1 MLKDQVLHIGALVF
15 HDMDQIDFTGPFEV
29 LSRLPGAVFH
39 VMGKEVKPIRDVM
52 GLILT
57 PEMSIAEAPSLDL
70 LVVPGGPGQERL
82 MDDEEVL
89 AYIRSHV
96 DAGRYLFSAYTG
108 ALICG
113 AAGVLRGRRA
123 TTHWGSLHLLH
134 YFGAE
139 ALDERVVVDGRI
151 ISAGGVTSGIDGA
164 LRVAAMLRGDDVA
177 RKIQIY
183 MQYAPEPGFSSGHPK
198 TAPAEIVEVVRRET
212 LQLTQRRRATAMRHA
227 RRLGISPTD

>member
-1 MLKDQVLHIGALVF
+1 MSMDQDLHIGALVF
-15 HDMDQIDFTGPFEV
+15 TDMDQIDFTGPFEV
-29 LSRLPGAVFH
+29 LSRLPGAKFH
-39 VMGKEVKPIRDVM
+39 VMGKETKPIRDVM

-57 PEMSIAEAPSLDL
+57 PETSIAEAPSLDL
-70 LVVPGGPGQERL
+70 LVVPGGPGQEGL
-82 MDDEEVL
+82 MEDEEVL
-89 AYIRSHV
+89 AYIRAHV
-96 DAGRYLFSAYTG
+96 EAGRYLFSVCTG

-164 LRVAAMLRGDDVA
+164 LRVAALLRGDDVA
-177 RKIQIY
+177 RKIQLY
-183 MQYAPEPGFSSGHPK
+183 MQYAPEPGFNSGHPK
-198 TAPAEIVEVVRRET
+198 TAPAEIVEAARRET
-212 LQLTQRRRATAMRHA
+212 LQLTQRREATAMRHA
-227 RRLGISPTD
+227 RRLGIVAAD